1 MQESEKLI
9 EIVNACER
17 IARVFDK
24 SLGYVDNLDVLSKR
38 LEDLA
43 NYIEQWVNDQK
54 ANNDALQQLIEAQLE
69 ELTASYEGL
78 SALFEIN
85 KIISSVDEP
94 WMILQNV
101 LKLLRNA
108 VDYTF
113 GIVKLKVDDKVYVET
128 YNPGGTRVEE
138 VVHFFDS
145 EVENLA
151 DTLFVDYDKEK
162 GGYILI
168 PLISE
173 LGNYGYLGISNM
185 NSKRSF
191 TAGDK
196 KITEAVAHQLLTAVS
211 RHIMM
216 KREIEKKRL
225 EEQLQIA
232 RNIQQGLL
240 PSKFPVSEKFDI
252 SAKSISAVQV
262 GGDYYDVIENS
273 DGSIICCI
281 ADVSGKGLPAAL
293 IMSSFR
299 SMFRLSGKVS
309 NDLVVLASQFDSMI
323 HSDFEIGRF
332 ITSIIFKIFPNGRTE
347 IVNAGHDPLYVVRG
361 NKILKIGST
370 GTPFGILGDGVYEL
384 EVLEAEKGDVF
395 VAFTDGVVEAR
406 NIQNEEFG
414 FERLDEIVLRYRYL
428 KASDIVDKI
437 MSAVFEF
444 SSGAMQH
451 DDTTVL
457 VLKYG

>member
-9 EIVNACER
+9 EIVNACEK

-94 WMILQNV
+94 WIILQNI

-108 VDYTF
+108 IDYTF

-384 EVLEAEKGDVF
+384 EVLKAEKGDVF